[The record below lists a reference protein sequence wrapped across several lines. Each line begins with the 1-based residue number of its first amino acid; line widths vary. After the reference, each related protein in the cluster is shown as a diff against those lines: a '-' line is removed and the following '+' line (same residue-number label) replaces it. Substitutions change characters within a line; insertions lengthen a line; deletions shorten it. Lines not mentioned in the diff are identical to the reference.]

1 MLEISILFNY
11 VVAVIEYEPKDLI
24 KNQPVGFVKR
34 RNNILFDLT
43 VIEFNMNMN
52 E

>member
-1 MLEISILFNY
+1 MLEISILFNC
-11 VVAVIEYEPKDLI
+11 VVAVIEYKAKYLI
-24 KNQPVGFVKR
+24 ENQPVWFVKR

-43 VIEFNMNMN
+43 VIELNMK